1 MSKHLLISW
10 LQSPSI
16 VILEPKKIKSVTVS
30 IFSLSICHEVMGL
43 DAILV
48 FFFFEM
54 CTSLLQL
61 WETYLPK
68 SWIYLLTWSIDF
80 SVTNSVSTA
89 PHHKCPPQTLTTY
102 LGGTQ
107 PPGSSSQPP
116 LALAIHVS
124 LPSCMNSLLTF
135 AGVQSLHLAT
145 TVCLCTFLGL
155 WPSTSDASCVNR
167 LLTQACNPTLSTSW
181 TPVRFWHPTSV
192 HTPIWGT
199 SKSFM
204 VSHME
209 LEAK

>member
-1 MSKHLLISW
+1 
-10 LQSPSI
+10 
-16 VILEPKKIKSVTVS
+16 
-30 IFSLSICHEVMGL
+30 MGL

-124 LPSCMNSLLTF
+124 LPYCMNTLLTF

-145 TVCLCTFLGL
+145 TVWVSLHLPGALTVYIRCLLCEQAPHSGL
-155 WPSTSDASCVNR
+155 QPHAEHLMDPS
-167 LLTQACNPTLSTSW
+167 
-181 TPVRFWHPTSV
+181 
-192 HTPIWGT
+192 
-199 SKSFM
+199 
-204 VSHME
+204 
-209 LEAK
+209 